1 MERTISMG
9 NILAMGEPG
18 SGLTSFV
25 KKDIINLNNS
35 SNKIFVF
42 DYYGEYHKFA
52 ERNNGQVI
60 DVSKEEIGVHL
71 FDKNNEDID
80 KINLA
85 EETAILIREVLK
97 PLTEEEKTNFD
108 IEYKDVIT
116 GVKKKKWFIKKYY
129 GCFYDRYPSF
139 YKENKIDFYCPLV
152 IYDFSNVD
160 EKDRAAMT
168 IICMTQLEKYIKS
181 LDIKTRKYCIFDTY
195 DGNVPSVFMN
205 QFCIR
210 ARQYNLTNMWLTNY
224 YTSFNLGIK
233 YNCDKFYIFRNNFH
247 ETIKI
252 VEDLNMGDDLTDIIL
267 NLTDTPVI
275 LDKMKG

>member
-1 MERTISMG
+1 MG
-9 NILAMGEPG
+9 NILVMGEPG

-25 KKDIINLNNS
+25 KKDIIDLNNS

-71 FDKNNEDID
+71 FDKNNEDLD

-85 EETAILIREVLK
+85 EETAILIRNVLK
-97 PLTEEEKTNFD
+97 PLTEEEKTNFHV
-108 IEYKDVIT
+108 EYRDVIS

-129 GCFYDRYPSF
+129 SCFYDRYPSF
-139 YKENKIDFYCPLV
+139 YKKNKTDFYCPLV

-195 DGNVPSVFMN
+195 NGNVPSVFMN
-205 QFCIR
+205 QFGIR
-210 ARQYNLTNMWLTNY
+210 ARRYNLINMWLTNY

-233 YNCDKFYIFRNNFH
+233 CNCNKFYIFRNNFH

-252 VEDLNMGDDLTDIIL
+252 VEDLNMSDDLTDIIL

-275 LDKMKG
+275 VDKLKG